1 MRFNE
6 MHRRLALLF
15 LGAAL
20 ALFIA
25 DLTLPGIIGTG
36 FAGLGCTAAGAALL
50 ALGYEGKK

>member
-1 MRFNE
+1 